1 MVLGSTSMR
10 CGGGTPAYLS
20 GEKASRLVLDPWNG
34 TDSFDR
40 RFLPT
45 VRMATSSSIQ
55 LSMITP
61 CLSSVGSGDG
71 RNECQARTGRRRGKG
86 DLLLGCDFH
95 SKSVVVRGRGSRR
108 VPGAP
113 VGVDMVA
120 EPDARP
126 DTALPLLVRHCD
138 VHVPATVL

>member
-1 MVLGSTSMR
+1 MR
-10 CGGGTPAYLS
+10 RGGGTPAYLS

-61 CLSSVGSGDG
+61 CLSSVGSSDG
-71 RNECQARTGRRRGKG
+71 RNECQARTGKG
-86 DLLLGCDFH
+86 RF
-95 SKSVVVRGRGSRR
+95 V
-108 VPGAP
+108 
-113 VGVDMVA
+113 VGVRFPIPKA
-120 EPDARP
+120 SWSEGAGPGGFRAH
-126 DTALPLLVRHCD
+126 L
-138 VHVPATVL
+138 

>member
-61 CLSSVGSGDG
+61 CLSSVGSSDG
-71 RNECQARTGRRRGKG
+71 RNECQARTGKG
-86 DLLLGCDFH
+86 RF
-95 SKSVVVRGRGSRR
+95 
-108 VPGAP
+108 
-113 VGVDMVA
+113 VGVRFPIPKASWSEGVGPGGFRA
-120 EPDARP
+120 H
-126 DTALPLLVRHCD
+126 L
-138 VHVPATVL
+138 

>member
-71 RNECQARTGRRRGKG
+71 RNECQRHGRGKG
-86 DLLLGCDFH
+86 DLLGCDFQFQ
-95 SKSVVVRGRGSRR
+95 KRRGPRVRVQAGSGRTCR
-108 VPGAP
+108 
-113 VGVDMVA
+113 
-120 EPDARP
+120 
-126 DTALPLLVRHCD
+126 C
-138 VHVPATVL
+138 